1 MVQGGVVNRN
11 LRKFGKIFLGVILVA
26 VLNIGFV
33 GRAYALAPTDLI
45 LLANTSRS
53 KEGLAN
59 LTSNDRLTKAAYNKA
74 NDMLEHDYF
83 AHTSPDGKT
92 PWDFIKAAG
101 YNYAYAG
108 ENLAIGYTNASEL
121 HQAWMNS
128 PTHRE
133 NILNGNFR
141 EIGLAVVSGEYE
153 GSQTTVVVQMFGQSA
168 GAAPAEPTA
177 AQVESSQ
184 TAQTPAATADRSKT
198 FTIIKDKTGF
208 TPGKIFSGEEV
219 TFKVVLTGA
228 AQDILVTC
236 GEQKINLQ
244 EVVSTQQQDSEK
256 TFQKKEKIAATG
268 DLKTILQVTD
278 KWGNREV
285 LEMGTLTVA
294 PKAVAKSEAPTQNT
308 ALKSVQNN
316 AIVLFWMT
324 GFLGLG
330 LVAVAI
336 FRRYKYGKLV

>member
-1 MVQGGVVNRN
+1 MNHN
-11 LRKFGKIFLGVILVA
+11 LQKFSKIFFSVILLA

-33 GRAYALAPTDLI
+33 GRAHALAPTDLI
-45 LLANTSRS
+45 LLANTSRA

-59 LTSNDRLTKAAYNKA
+59 LTSNERLTKAAYNKA
-74 NDMLEHDYF
+74 NDMLEDDYF

-108 ENLAIGYTNASEL
+108 ENLAIGYTSASEL

-133 NILNGNFR
+133 NIMNGNFR

-153 GSQTTVVVQMFGQSA
+153 GAQTTVVVQMFGSTS
-168 GAAPAEPTA
+168 GV

-184 TAQTPAATADRSKT
+184 TAQAVPTPTATTDKSKT

-228 AQDILVTC
+228 AQEILITS

-268 DLKTILQVTD
+268 DLKTTLQVTD
-278 KWGNREV
+278 KWDNREL
-285 LEMGTLTVA
+285 LEMGTLIVA
-294 PKAVAKSEAPTQNT
+294 PKAVAKSETPNANV

-330 LVAVAI
+330 LVAAAI